1 MLRTSSAS
9 VGSLKPDV
17 RHRPPLLPFLWSTDF
32 YLDGIFGLVF
42 AQAIVE
48 VVEACMKGEG
58 ANARKH
64 VRLRTPIHPFTLH
77 LPHLRSQHVS
87 AASRCWPVWLLL
99 TSLLR
104 DCAQGVAM
112 GSRRW

>member
-17 RHRPPLLPFLWSTDF
+17 RHRPSPASSLVISTFILMASLVLL
-32 YLDGIFGLVF
+32 
-42 AQAIVE
+42 QAIVE

-64 VRLRTPIHPFTLH
+64 VRLRTPHPSPCLCRTY
-77 LPHLRSQHVS
+77 PVS
-87 AASRCWPVWLLL
+87 MLALQV
-99 TSLLR
+99 
-104 DCAQGVAM
+104 GVGPS
-112 GSRRW
+112 GSC